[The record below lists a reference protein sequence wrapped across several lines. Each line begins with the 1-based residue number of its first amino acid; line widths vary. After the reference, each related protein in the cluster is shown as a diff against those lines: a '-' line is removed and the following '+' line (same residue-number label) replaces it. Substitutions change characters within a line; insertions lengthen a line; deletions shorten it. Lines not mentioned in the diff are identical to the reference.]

1 METKKVT
8 ITCENCGQQMEV
20 DFNTAHFSSEIQI
33 MNGKKQ
39 QKRTYIEHCPECHT
53 INTVT
58 SENKEEWGNR
68 KGPNVKFFMFSG
80 VFSCLL
86 TIILAIVVAYFAFKG
101 LGIVIDWI
109 FG

>member
-1 METKKVT
+1 MEAKKVT
-8 ITCENCGQQMEV
+8 ITCENCGKLMEV

-39 QKRTYIEHCPECHT
+39 QNRTYIEHCPECHA
-53 INTVT
+53 INTVK
-58 SENKEEWGNR
+58 SNNKEEWGNR
-68 KGPNVKFFMFSG
+68 KGPNIKFFMFSG
-80 VFSCLL
+80 MFSCLL